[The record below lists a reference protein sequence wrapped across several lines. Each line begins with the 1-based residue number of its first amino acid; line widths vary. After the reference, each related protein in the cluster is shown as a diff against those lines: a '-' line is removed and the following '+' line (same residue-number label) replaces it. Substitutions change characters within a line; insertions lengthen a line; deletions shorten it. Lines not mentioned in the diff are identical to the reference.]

1 MEARTANGICV
12 IRARAHPLPAA
23 LATTLDT
30 HADVLQRMLIVQGAQ
45 PGPAASSAVTHHVLD
60 AESLGEDKITHTTDK
75 SSGLR
80 SGQNHSGSLHTVSSD
95 GADGRT
101 AASDRAEAKGGM
113 VGLSPSKLTRPALA
127 RHFAPASDGT
137 QQLPEQKDW
146 EGRPAAPPHHSI
158 PCGQTNERNHVGDA
172 NADGLYLDGNTSRV
186 SSGVDATADAV
197 KTKLRAL
204 SCGAGSD
211 CSALLARTWLLG
223 PRRIGPN
230 LLLVPGHGQ
239 ANLPTLWDV
248 PRADVVALGKRA
260 ADIDADREGPR
271 APGDVSAEE
280 FAEEAEHSHPGLTEG
295 HSHLQW
301 LDVQFGEC
309 KAAAT
314 LGFVPESSV
323 QNTGD
328 TLLPNPGAGLLAFC
342 SDFCLNVL
350 SNVLWCYHFLGA
362 YAPSLLQVVALAACC
377 HTRSSCS
384 SLFLI

>member
-1 MEARTANGICV
+1 MVEARTANGICV

-45 PGPAASSAVTHHVLD
+45 LGPAASSAVNHHVLD
-60 AESLGEDKITHTTDK
+60 ADSLGEDQIMHTTDK
-75 SSGLR
+75 CSGLR
-80 SGQNHSGSLHTVSSD
+80 SGQGHSGSLHTVSSK

-101 AASDRAEAKGGM
+101 AASDRAEAKGGT
-113 VGLSPSKLTRPALA
+113 VGLSPSKLTRPASA
-127 RHFAPASDGT
+127 KYFAPALDGT

-146 EGRPAAPPHHSI
+146 EGRSAAPPHHST

-172 NADGLYLDGNTSRV
+172 NADELYMDGNTSRV

-204 SCGAGSD
+204 SSGAGSE
-211 CSALLARTWLLG
+211 CFALLARTWLLG

-230 LLLVPGHGQ
+230 LLLVPGHDQ
-239 ANLPTLWDV
+239 ANLPPLWDV

-260 ADIDADREGPR
+260 ADIDAEREGPR

-280 FAEEAEHSHPGLTEG
+280 LAEEAEYSHPGHTEG
-295 HSHLQW
+295 HTHLQW
-301 LDVQFGEC
+301 QDVQFGEC

-323 QNTGD
+323 QNIGD
-328 TLLPNPGAGLLAFC
+328 TLLPNPCAGLLV
-342 SDFCLNVL
+342 FCLNVL
-350 SNVLWCYHFLGA
+350 CNVLWCYYFLGA
-362 YAPSLLQVVALAACC
+362 
-377 HTRSSCS
+377 
-384 SLFLI
+384 